1 MTEEDKIVVLIRA
14 NEMLKAQIVT
24 LEEEKNQ
31 QLRELSNL
39 RGIVKLA
46 IRALEQV

>member
-1 MTEEDKIVVLIRA
+1 MNEEDKIVALIRA
-14 NEMLKAQIVT
+14 NEILKATIVT
-24 LEEEKNQ
+24 LEEEKDQ
-31 QLRELSNL
+31 QFRELSNL